1 MEVNIVIKNYGKGK
15 RRLILIDKSNNMA
28 FASFGERDKEF
39 TYLESKGEH
48 KKECQLNNVFDRD
61 KHGCKLECIAD
72 KYCVHFR

>member
-39 TYLESKGEH
+39 TYLEGKGEH
-48 KKECQLNNVFDRD
+48 KKECQLKNIFDRD
-61 KHGCKLECIAD
+61 EHGCNLECIAG